1 MCTMIVDN
9 VRALG
14 SAKGENGWFTLTGMS
29 VSYDHPFH
37 APYEHALN
45 IDFVARTDAGFQRVS
60 TELTAES
67 ARALIASIERVLQEA
82 GSRNISLEADV
93 LQAS

>member
-45 IDFVARTDAGFQRVS
+45 IDFVARTDGSFQRVS
-60 TELTAES
+60 AELTAES